1 MANNTQSPKPK
12 SQSPS
17 RPSAFQWPV
26 PNSYDS
32 NISVREI
39 IEKYYPNDHELL
51 KHALMAKAEEDRV
64 RIYFICYFFLLW
76 WEYMKKE
83 KKKWKKLIYF
93 LFISRNKQLKTF

>member
-26 PNSYDS
+26 PNSSYDS

-64 RIYFICYFFLLW
+64 RILFVFIVVGIH
-76 WEYMKKE
+76 KKNG
-83 KKKWKKLIYF
+83 KVDLFSIYF
-93 LFISRNKQLKTF
+93 